1 MDELINLSNLADLS
15 GGDEE
20 FERDLMNNFILQAN
34 KTVTRLNELYR
45 EKKFEEMSPGAHKF
59 KSSLTVFGMYPIYDK
74 ILQIETMTKNMENM
88 DDLPDLLNETKLLI
102 FKAIEQL
109 NFELRKFD

>member
-1 MDELINLSNLADLS
+1 MDELINLSGLADLS

-34 KTVTRLNELYR
+34 KTIVRLNELFR
-45 EKKFEEMSPGAHKF
+45 EKKYDEMSQVAHKF
-59 KSSLTVFGMYPIYDK
+59 KSSLTVFGMYPIYDRIVK
-74 ILQIETMTKNMENM
+74 IENNTKNHQ
-88 DDLPDLLNETKLLI
+88 DLDLLPSLLDETRVLV
-102 FKAIEQL
+102 FDAIEQL